1 MTPIKFY
8 RTESLPELG
17 EIGSFYFLHGD
28 SNSLYVCTDT
38 SGDKNQDYENYS
50 GHTYWESENGTDGGS
65 GSENDPTDSPLES
78 PYV

>member
-38 SGDKNQDYENYS
+38 SGDKN
-50 GHTYWESENGTDGGS
+50 
-65 GSENDPTDSPLES
+65 
-78 PYV
+78 